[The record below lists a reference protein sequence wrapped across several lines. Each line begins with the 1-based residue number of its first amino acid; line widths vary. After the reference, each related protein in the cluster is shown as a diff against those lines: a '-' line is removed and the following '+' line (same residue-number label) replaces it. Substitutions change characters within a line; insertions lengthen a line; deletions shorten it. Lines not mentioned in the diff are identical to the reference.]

1 MSYIICF
8 NATGSD
14 SITYVDGRKSLSAVH
29 DQATKHYNA
38 MKKLKGGFSHQYGIG
53 DSNKLS
59 EVNTKQFVIAEYK

>member
-14 SITYVDGRKSLSAVH
+14 SICYVDGRKSLQAVH
-29 DQATKHYNA
+29 DQAMKHHNA

-53 DSNKLS
+53 KG
-59 EVNTKQFVIAEYK
+59 VNGSRVNIKQFVIAEY